1 MERRSR
7 VVLFAIPVII
17 VLFGFVAYEYGYDRV
32 RQEMTLLKERQ
43 DVKAGMLEKY
53 MAVISEK
60 PILEGRLNSLKE
72 RRKTEDLKIIEA
84 ETPSLAAATLQGT
97 VKGIVSG
104 RAGTISSER
113 VEKTEDLGK
122 FKVVTVGMDVVLPDA
137 RALGDVI
144 YSIETRTP
152 YIIVK
157 ELEARVKDFRAPR
170 ELMVKLRIAALTSA
184 K

>member
-7 VVLFAIPVII
+7 IVLFAIPVIV
-17 VLFGFVAYEYGYDRV
+17 VLVGLVAYEYGFDRA
-32 RQEMTLLKERQ
+32 RQEMVSIRERQ
-43 DVKAGMLEKY
+43 EAKTRVLEKY
-53 MAVISEK
+53 ISMISEK
-60 PILEGRLNSLKE
+60 PILEAKLNSLKE

-97 VKGIVSG
+97 VKGIISARG
-104 RAGTISSER
+104 GTISSER

-122 FKVVTVGMDVVLPDA
+122 FRVVTVGMDIVLPDA

-144 YSIETRTP
+144 YTIETRTP

-170 ELMVKLRIAALTSA
+170 ELMVKLRIAALTSG